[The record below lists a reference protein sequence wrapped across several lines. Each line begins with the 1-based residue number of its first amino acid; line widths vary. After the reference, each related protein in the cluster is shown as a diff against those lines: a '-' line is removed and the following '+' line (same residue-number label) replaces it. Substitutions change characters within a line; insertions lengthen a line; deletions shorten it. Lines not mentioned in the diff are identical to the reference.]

1 MIRNPQIGT
10 LSFLKMFAL
19 LYPICPRYFYIAS
32 IPIREFILF
41 FSFTGVMILSKGSIL
56 KQNKAKPR
64 FYEVIIWTIIWL
76 IIQFYHAE
84 WMQVVTKIF
93 LWIGMIF
100 LSSKIINS
108 KEKFLSII
116 DTVILGGVILG
127 IFGLIEE
134 VTHFNVFSL
143 LNTINAELNYNP
155 MRLGIFRIISFT
167 SHAISY
173 GCYCMVVLALVFYRI
188 SLLKEKKFYF
198 SAIIIFVNAFLT
210 LSRIS
215 LLGIAIESVLFLWFS
230 GHRRFLKKVLHILV
244 IGGIVL
250 IIVCLISNKIREF
263 VILIGYVVL
272 ALFDGNYIDA
282 LVSAGFTDNAGGIG
296 NRLDLYKWVF
306 EETKNHLL
314 LGNGANTLFEYRFIN
329 GDGYWQTKSSIEVEW
344 LRTLYRY
351 GFIGLLAEIYL
362 YINLIRNSLSNA
374 LQKPAEWEGVISF
387 SRAIAA
393 LLIGYVVVL
402 FGVMQ
407 NQESQ
412 VFSVLIMLLLAY
424 SYNGTYRKVIR
435 N

>member
-155 MRLGIFRIISFT
+155 MRL
-167 SHAISY
+167 
-173 GCYCMVVLALVFYRI
+173 V
-188 SLLKEKKFYF
+188 
-198 SAIIIFVNAFLT
+198 
-210 LSRIS
+210 
-215 LLGIAIESVLFLWFS
+215 
-230 GHRRFLKKVLHILV
+230 
-244 IGGIVL
+244 
-250 IIVCLISNKIREF
+250 
-263 VILIGYVVL
+263 
-272 ALFDGNYIDA
+272 
-282 LVSAGFTDNAGGIG
+282 
-296 NRLDLYKWVF
+296 
-306 EETKNHLL
+306 
-314 LGNGANTLFEYRFIN
+314 
-329 GDGYWQTKSSIEVEW
+329 
-344 LRTLYRY
+344 
-351 GFIGLLAEIYL
+351 
-362 YINLIRNSLSNA
+362 
-374 LQKPAEWEGVISF
+374 
-387 SRAIAA
+387 
-393 LLIGYVVVL
+393 
-402 FGVMQ
+402 
-407 NQESQ
+407 
-412 VFSVLIMLLLAY
+412 
-424 SYNGTYRKVIR
+424 
-435 N
+435 